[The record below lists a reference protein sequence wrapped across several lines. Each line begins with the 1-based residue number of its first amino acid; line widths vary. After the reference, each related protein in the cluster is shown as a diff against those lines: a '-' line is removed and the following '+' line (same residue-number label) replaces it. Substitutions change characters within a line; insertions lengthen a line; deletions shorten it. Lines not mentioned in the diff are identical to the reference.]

1 MPHGFKKTDIFFLK
15 DDFPENGEIRLF
27 VINAFN
33 FFSNQISC
41 HIDQRIAS
49 GAAPRPNRCHFDWRE
64 HGGTMRTEWRNL
76 QKSI

>member
-1 MPHGFKKTDIFFLK
+1 MPLGFKKTDIFFLK

-27 VINAFN
+27 VINAF
-33 FFSNQISC
+33 SNQISH

-49 GAAPRPNRCHFDWRE
+49 GAAPRINYCHFDWRE